1 MTNIGGPG
9 FFFLVYGLV
18 MAAGTP
24 VVVAAWLG
32 ILRATGMGV
41 VRAFL
46 LVNGAIFVVGLT
58 MVTLWTMP
66 FILSSYASDAFQ
78 YIGIYVGTALGII
91 VLFEAIPLGLGIW
104 ATVTYR
110 EAPRHSAAYAS
121 AAGWILG
128 AILGLLVGVL
138 VAPGFL
144 AILGV
149 IPGSLIG
156 AVLGG
161 PAVFS
166 RFGGGNIG
174 GSAGLSGS
182 AD

>member
-18 MAAGTP
+18 MTAGTP
-24 VVVAAWLG
+24 VLVAAWLG
-32 ILRATGMGV
+32 LLRATGMRV
-41 VRAFL
+41 ERAFL
-46 LVNGAIFVVGLT
+46 LVNTAIFVIGLT

-66 FILSSYASDAFQ
+66 LIRSPVSSDAFQ
-78 YIGIYVGTALGII
+78 YIVIYVGTALGII

-104 ATVTYR
+104 ATETYR

-121 AAGWILG
+121 AAGWIVG

-149 IPGSLIG
+149 IPGALVG

-161 PAVFS
+161 PAVYS

-174 GSAGLSGS
+174 GSVGPSGS
-182 AD
+182 VD